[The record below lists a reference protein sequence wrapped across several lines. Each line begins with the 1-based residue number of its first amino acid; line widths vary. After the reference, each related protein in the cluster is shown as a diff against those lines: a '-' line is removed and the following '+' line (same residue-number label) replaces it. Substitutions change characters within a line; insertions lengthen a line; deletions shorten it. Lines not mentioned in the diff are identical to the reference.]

1 MSNGHYAIL
10 RKSGE
15 AQEKRGRME
24 SSQASKSSGR
34 GLFLLVLVLGAS
46 ALLGGLYG
54 PSVRATAA
62 GSDDL
67 QDSVKSFTR
76 VLSVVERNY
85 ADPVDVDKS
94 IYDGAIPGMLHVLD
108 PHSNFFDP
116 QQYAL
121 FREEQEGKYY
131 GVGMTVAPRENQTVV
146 LAPFMASPA
155 AKAGIRPGDTILQ
168 VDGKN
173 CTGLTTTQV
182 ADMLKGAK
190 GTTVHIS
197 LGREGW
203 EKPIE
208 VTVVRDEIPRPGVE
222 FSEMVKPG
230 IGYVRVSTFNETTD
244 SDLAE
249 ALKQLNFS
257 KLDGLIID
265 LRNNGGGLLNQ
276 AVGMADMFL
285 DKNEI
290 VVSHRGRSSPE
301 RRYYA
306 VRGNQGIEV
315 PLIVLVNGQSASAS
329 EIVSGAIQDHDRG
342 LIVGEVSFGKG
353 LVQTQFPLSED
364 TALLLTTARYYT
376 PSGRL
381 IQRDYK
387 NVTLYDYHYNPKPPQ
402 KPEVKLTDGGRQVFG
417 GGGIT
422 PDQTIAMPKPNE
434 FEEMLLQARRVL
446 SVPFRRG
453 RFRALL
459 SRHTASHHQRV
470 FTRRF
475 RDRATPQI
483 PEPAARQVYGS
494 GPAGERHVAE
504 VGNQARSVHHDL
516 RAQRRLQSGARE
528 RCPAGQGHRDDPP
541 GESALRQRA
550 QSGGATAIGWGAA
563 LVEWSIR
570 QIGSS
575 TRTCEV
581 KHFDRTS
588 CRQSPPASPLCSS
601 LRIAT

>member
-1 MSNGHYAIL
+1 
-10 RKSGE
+10 
-15 AQEKRGRME
+15 ME
-24 SSQASKSSGR
+24 PQAAKPSGR
-34 GLFLLVLVLGAS
+34 GLFLLVLVLGLS
-46 ALLGGLYG
+46 AVLGGLYG
-54 PSVRATAA
+54 PAVRATAA
-62 GSDDL
+62 GSDDM

-76 VLSVVERNY
+76 VLSVVEHEY

-146 LAPFMASPA
+146 LAPFMGSPA

-182 ADMLKGAK
+182 AEMLKGAK

-203 EKPIE
+203 DKPIE
-208 VTVVRDEIPRPGVE
+208 ATVVRDEIPRPGVE

-244 SDLAE
+244 SDLAD
-249 ALKQLNFS
+249 ALKQLNYPR
-257 KLDGLIID
+257 LDGLIID

-276 AVGMADMFL
+276 AVGMADTFL

-402 KPEVKLTDGGRQVFG
+402 KPEVKLTDSGRQVFG

-422 PDQTIAMPKPNE
+422 PDQVIAQPKPND
-434 FEEMLLQARRVL
+434 FQDMLLRHGIFYPLPSGVGDFARYYLGSRPTITKEFSPDDDVIAQLRKFLDQQHIKYSDQDLQANDAWLKWEIKREVFTTIFGL
-446 SVPFRRG
+446 NEGYKV
-453 RFRALL
+453 ALENDAQL
-459 SRHTASHHQRV
+459 SRGIESI
-470 FTRRF
+470 
-475 RDRATPQI
+475 PQ
-483 PEPAARQVYGS
+483 AKALYANARKV
-494 GPAGERHVAE
+494 V
-504 VGNQARSVHHDL
+504 
-516 RAQRRLQSGARE
+516 AQRQADVNH
-528 RCPAGQGHRDDPP
+528 P
-541 GESALRQRA
+541 
-550 QSGGATAIGWGAA
+550 
-563 LVEWSIR
+563 
-570 QIGSS
+570 
-575 TRTCEV
+575 
-581 KHFDRTS
+581 
-588 CRQSPPASPLCSS
+588 
-601 LRIAT
+601 

>member
-1 MSNGHYAIL
+1 
-10 RKSGE
+10 
-15 AQEKRGRME
+15 ME
-24 SSQASKSSGR
+24 SLPTPKSSGR
-34 GLFLLVLVLGAS
+34 GLFLLVLLLGVS

-54 PSVRATAA
+54 PSVKATAA
-62 GSDDL
+62 GGSDDL

-203 EKPIE
+203 DKPIE

-249 ALKQLNFS
+249 ALKQLNYS

-422 PDQTIAMPKPNE
+422 PDQVIAMPKPNE
-434 FEEMLLQARRVL
+434 FEEMLL
-446 SVPFRRG
+446 RRG
-453 RFRALL
+453 VFYPFPSGVGDFARYYLG
-459 SRHTASHHQRV
+459 SRPAITKEFSPDDSVIAQLRKFLDQQHIKCTDQEIQANDSWLKWEIKREV
-470 FTRRF
+470 FTTIF
-475 RDRATPQI
+475 GLNEGYKVALQNDAQLDKGIEMIPQ
-483 PEPAARQVYGS
+483 AKALYANVRKV
-494 GPAGERHVAE
+494 V
-504 VGNQARSVHHDL
+504 
-516 RAQRRLQSGARE
+516 AQRQTDGAR
-528 RCPAGQGHRDDPP
+528 P
-541 GESALRQRA
+541 
-550 QSGGATAIGWGAA
+550 
-563 LVEWSIR
+563 
-570 QIGSS
+570 
-575 TRTCEV
+575 
-581 KHFDRTS
+581 
-588 CRQSPPASPLCSS
+588 
-601 LRIAT
+601 

>member
-1 MSNGHYAIL
+1 
-10 RKSGE
+10 
-15 AQEKRGRME
+15 ME
-24 SSQASKSSGR
+24 SQAAKTSGR
-34 GLFLLVLVLGAS
+34 GLFLLVLVLGVS

-54 PSVRATAA
+54 PAVRATAA
-62 GSDDL
+62 GSDDM

-76 VLSVVERNY
+76 ILSVVERNY

-146 LAPFMASPA
+146 LAPFMGSPA

-244 SDLAE
+244 ADLAE
-249 ALKQLNFS
+249 ALKQLNYS

-306 VRGNQGIEV
+306 VRGNQGVEV
-315 PLIVLVNGQSASAS
+315 PLVVLVNGQSASAS

-353 LVQTQFPLSED
+353 LVQTQYPLSED

-402 KPEVKLTDGGRQVFG
+402 KPEVKLTDSGRQVFG

-422 PDQTIAMPKPNE
+422 PDQVITQPKPNDFEDSLIRRGVFYPFPSGVGDFTRYYLGTRPAITKE
-434 FEEMLLQARRVL
+434 FSPDDAVIGQLRKFLDQQHIKYSDQDLQANDAWLKWEIKREAFTTLFGLNEGYKV
-446 SVPFRRG
+446 
-453 RFRALL
+453 ALENDAQL
-459 SRHTASHHQRV
+459 NKGV
-470 FTRRF
+470 EMI
-475 RDRATPQI
+475 PQ
-483 PEPAARQVYGS
+483 AKALYANVRKV
-494 GPAGERHVAE
+494 V
-504 VGNQARSVHHDL
+504 
-516 RAQRRLQSGARE
+516 AQRQSDGNR
-528 RCPAGQGHRDDPP
+528 P
-541 GESALRQRA
+541 
-550 QSGGATAIGWGAA
+550 
-563 LVEWSIR
+563 
-570 QIGSS
+570 
-575 TRTCEV
+575 
-581 KHFDRTS
+581 
-588 CRQSPPASPLCSS
+588 
-601 LRIAT
+601 

>member
-1 MSNGHYAIL
+1 
-10 RKSGE
+10 
-15 AQEKRGRME
+15 ME
-24 SSQASKSSGR
+24 SQAAKPSGR
-34 GLFLLVLVLGAS
+34 GLFLLVLVLGVS

-54 PSVRATAA
+54 PAVRATAA
-62 GSDDL
+62 GSDDM

-146 LAPFMASPA
+146 LAPFMGSPA

-203 EKPIE
+203 DKPIE
-208 VTVVRDEIPRPGVE
+208 ATVVRDEIPRPGVE

-244 SDLAE
+244 ADLSD
-249 ALKQLNFS
+249 ALKQLNYP

-306 VRGNQGIEV
+306 VRGNQGVEV
-315 PLIVLVNGQSASAS
+315 PVIVLVNGQSASAS

-402 KPEVKLTDGGRQVFG
+402 KPEVKLTDSGRQVYG

-422 PDQTIAMPKPNE
+422 PDQMIAQPKPND
-434 FEEMLLQARRVL
+434 FQDMLL
-446 SVPFRRG
+446 RRG
-453 RFRALL
+453 VFYPYPSGVGDFARSYLGTRPAITKEFSPDDSVVAQLKKFLDQQHVKYSDQDLQANDAWLKWEIKRE
-459 SRHTASHHQRV
+459 V
-470 FTRRF
+470 FTTIYGLNEGYKVALEN
-475 RDRATPQI
+475 DAQLNKGIESIPQ
-483 PEPAARQVYGS
+483 AKALYANVRKV
-494 GPAGERHVAE
+494 V
-504 VGNQARSVHHDL
+504 
-516 RAQRRLQSGARE
+516 AQRQSDG
-528 RCPAGQGHRDDPP
+528 
-541 GESALRQRA
+541 
-550 QSGGATAIGWGAA
+550 
-563 LVEWSIR
+563 
-570 QIGSS
+570 
-575 TRTCEV
+575 TR
-581 KHFDRTS
+581 
-588 CRQSPPASPLCSS
+588 P
-601 LRIAT
+601 

>member
-1 MSNGHYAIL
+1 
-10 RKSGE
+10 
-15 AQEKRGRME
+15 ME

-422 PDQTIAMPKPNE
+422 PDQVIAMPKPNE
-434 FEEMLLQARRVL
+434 FEDMLLRHGVFYPFPSGVGDFARYYLGTRPTITKEFSPDDSVIAQLRKFLNQQHVKYTDQDLQANDSWLKWEIKRE
-446 SVPFRRG
+446 
-453 RFRALL
+453 
-459 SRHTASHHQRV
+459 V
-470 FTRRF
+470 FTTIF
-475 RDRATPQI
+475 GLNEGYKVALENDAQLDKGIEMIPQ
-483 PEPAARQVYGS
+483 AKALYANVRKV
-494 GPAGERHVAE
+494 V
-504 VGNQARSVHHDL
+504 
-516 RAQRRLQSGARE
+516 AQRQSDG
-528 RCPAGQGHRDDPP
+528 
-541 GESALRQRA
+541 
-550 QSGGATAIGWGAA
+550 
-563 LVEWSIR
+563 
-570 QIGSS
+570 
-575 TRTCEV
+575 TR
-581 KHFDRTS
+581 
-588 CRQSPPASPLCSS
+588 P
-601 LRIAT
+601 

>member
-1 MSNGHYAIL
+1 
-10 RKSGE
+10 
-15 AQEKRGRME
+15 ME
-24 SSQASKSSGR
+24 STGSSRR
-34 GLFLLVLVLGAS
+34 GVVVLVVVLGIS
-46 ALLGGLYG
+46 AVLGGLYG

-62 GSDDL
+62 GQNDM
-67 QDSVKSFTR
+67 QDSVKSFTH

-85 ADPVDVDKS
+85 ADPVDTDKV
-94 IYDGAIPGMLHVLD
+94 IYDGAIPGMLRVLD

-116 QQYAL
+116 KQYAL
-121 FREEQEGKYY
+121 FKEEQQGKYY
-131 GVGMTVAPRENQTVV
+131 GVGMTVQQRENQTVV
-146 LAPFMASPA
+146 LAPFVGSPA
-155 AKAGIRPGDTILQ
+155 YKAGIRPGDIIQ
-168 VDGKN
+168 KVDGKS
-173 CTGLTTTQV
+173 CDGLTTTEV

-190 GTTVHIS
+190 GTIVHIS

-208 VTVVRDEIPRPGVE
+208 VTVTRDEIPRPGVE
-222 FSEMVKPG
+222 YFTMVKPG

-244 SDLAE
+244 SDLNE
-249 ALKQLNFS
+249 ALRQLDVS

-290 VVSHRGRSSPE
+290 VVSHRGRASQE

-315 PLIVLVNGQSASAS
+315 PVIVLINGQSASAS

-387 NVTLYDYHYNPKPPQ
+387 NVSLYDYHYNPQPPT
-402 KPEVKLTDGGRQVFG
+402 KPEVKLTDSGRQVFG

-422 PDQTIAMPKPNE
+422 PDDIIAAPKPDD
-434 FEEMLLQARRVL
+434 FQQMLY
-446 SVPFRRG
+446 RRG
-453 RFRALL
+453 VFYSQQQGVGDFIRFYLGEKPDITKEFVVNDAVVTEFRKYLDKQKIKYTDADVQANINWLKWQIK
-459 SRHTASHHQRV
+459 REV
-470 FTRRF
+470 FTSYF
-475 RDRATPQI
+475 GLNDGYKVELQDDVQLEKAIELIPQ
-483 PEPAARQVYGS
+483 AKALYQNARKIL
-494 GPAGERHVAE
+494 AERE
-504 VGNQARSVHHDL
+504 
-516 RAQRRLQSGARE
+516 
-528 RCPAGQGHRDDPP
+528 AGQLSQP
-541 GESALRQRA
+541 Q
-550 QSGGATAIGWGAA
+550 
-563 LVEWSIR
+563 
-570 QIGSS
+570 
-575 TRTCEV
+575 
-581 KHFDRTS
+581 
-588 CRQSPPASPLCSS
+588 
-601 LRIAT
+601 